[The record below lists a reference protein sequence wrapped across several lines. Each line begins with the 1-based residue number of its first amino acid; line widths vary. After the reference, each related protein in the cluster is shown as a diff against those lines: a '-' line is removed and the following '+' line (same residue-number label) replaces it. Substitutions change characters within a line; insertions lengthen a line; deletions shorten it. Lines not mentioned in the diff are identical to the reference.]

1 MVLKISCFFFLLIS
15 VSFAQT
21 RADYF
26 IIADPLEYT
35 IYNQYQQPLSS
46 SEKSEFAPC
55 SPLRIVDKNA
65 LLGDE
70 ITRALKF
77 EFGRQVYFLLMDE
90 DGKFTGEKPKPG
102 RQSIKNC
109 EVIGDTVEATAGGLT
124 VTGGSGKTAGILK
137 GTRLH
142 RVFRSDV
149 RYYIAVLQDRVTY
162 GWSSL
167 EPRSAWRTSS
177 TGAVSETAAV
187 DTGLSEAVKERIK
200 ERLVSANESYKSLFS
215 HFNSLTGDEKALPR
229 WRWESSGGSRMRCE
243 LTGPYSNSDQ
253 LSEST
258 RFLAQD
264 MENLLIGTAFGV
276 YCRNGEIVI
285 EKRR

>member
-1 MVLKISCFFFLLIS
+1 MGLKTTCIVLLLIS
-15 VSFAQT
+15 AGVAQA
-21 RADYF
+21 RADYL
-26 IIADPLEYT
+26 IIADPLAYT

-46 SEKSEFAPC
+46 SEKAEFAPC
-55 SPLRIVDKNA
+55 SPLRVIEKSIT
-65 LLGDE
+65 LGDQ

-90 DGKFTGEKPKPG
+90 DGKFTGEKPKSG
-102 RQSIKNC
+102 RQSVKNS
-109 EVIGDTVEATAGGLT
+109 ETIGDTVEATAGGLNFSA
-124 VTGGSGKTAGILK
+124 GSGRTAGIPK
-137 GTRLH
+137 GTRIY

-167 EPRSAWRTSS
+167 EPRSAWRKISKGTAPE
-177 TGAVSETAAV
+177 TATVDTVLSET
-187 DTGLSEAVKERIK
+187 VKERIK
-200 ERLVSANESYKSLFS
+200 ERLASANESYKSIFS
-215 HFNSLTGDEKALPR
+215 HFNSLTGDEKAMPR
-229 WRWESSGGSRMRCE
+229 WRCESSGSRMRCA
-243 LTGPYSNSDQ
+243 LTGSGCSSDQ

-264 MENLLIGTAFGV
+264 MENLLIGTDFGV